1 MLGRMPTPQVIT
13 LLKASGPAKA
23 AATLLTFPGDRIG
36 VLLAAMPP
44 ADLAGVLAASTAA
57 QRSQLLPGMTA
68 EKTLL
73 VLAELTTGQVADVLA
88 AMPPAPAAALL
99 SAAPAPEAGR
109 ILSVLPEGTRVAVLE
124 LMAPDRAADV
134 LAARYEQRVI
144 NSVSRITRRVFRL
157 PWPTCDLTA
166 GVLHRSVHVAVR
178 YHGRR
183 ALADQEVW
191 EVATAADWNNIAGI
205 AVVTDAELTDA
216 VLRYGS
222 TVDAAGYPLELLR
235 WTSEE
240 DDGALKRALVRLGG

>member
-1 MLGRMPTPQVIT
+1 VLGRMPTSQVLT

-23 AATLLTFPGDRIG
+23 AVTLLTFPADRID

-57 QRSQLLPGMTA
+57 HKRQLLPGMTA

-88 AMPPAPAAALL
+88 VIPAAPAAALL
-99 SAAPAPEAGR
+99 GAAPAAEAGR
-109 ILSVLPEGTRVAVLE
+109 ILSVLPETTRVAVLE
-124 LMAPDRAADV
+124 LMTPDRVAEV
-134 LAARYEQRVI
+134 LAARYEQAVI
-144 NSVSRITRRVFRL
+144 HSVSRITTRVSRL

-166 GVLHRSVHVAVR
+166 GVLYRSVHVAVR
-178 YHGRR
+178 YHGDR

-191 EVATAADWNNIAGI
+191 DVATAADWSKVAGI
-205 AVVTDAELTDA
+205 VVVTDTELTDA
-216 VLRYGS
+216 VLRYGA

-235 WTSEE
+235 WTCAE